1 MTKSKTIRIV
11 PKGRKVSSSKNR
23 GCLISSTCVIT
34 RHGHRHDE
42 KPDEHNAGPCYKVKE
57 SLVEVAYRDGGF
69 VVNRVL
75 EELVNGFIPCLPEEL

>member
-42 KPDEHNAGPCYKVKE
+42 KPDEHKE
-57 SLVEVAYRDGGF
+57 SLVEVVYRDGGF
-69 VVNRVL
+69 VVIRVL
-75 EELVNGFIPCLPEEL
+75 EELVNGKWRKVQC